1 MEKADSDIF
10 EGSTFDHD
18 SHPCDFSFSGVHGSP
33 CPEDSVAS
41 EDGGCKCVAPCPTD
55 KCRPDQRPFP
65 VRAADP
71 ETPGSCCPLY
81 KCLPSGNYANSK
93 QYETK
98 SIMQTNE
105 LFHCKTSAQAGPKS
119 ISNFTYELTTD

>member
-1 MEKADSDIF
+1 MKLFDLSIHFKKASIAGHLTIFPWKTCEGKGLEKADSDNF
-10 EGSTFDHD
+10 EPRSTMFDHD

-33 CPEDSVAS
+33 CPEDSIAS

-81 KCLPSGNYANSK
+81 KCLPSGN
-93 QYETK
+93 
-98 SIMQTNE
+98 
-105 LFHCKTSAQAGPKS
+105 
-119 ISNFTYELTTD
+119 